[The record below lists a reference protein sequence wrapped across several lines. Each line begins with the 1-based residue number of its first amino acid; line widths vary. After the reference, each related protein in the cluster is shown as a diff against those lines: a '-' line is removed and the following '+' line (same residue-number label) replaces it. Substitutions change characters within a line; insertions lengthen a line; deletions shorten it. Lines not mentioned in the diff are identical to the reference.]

1 MYEDEDSWGAHPEVP
16 PEASALPWLGQTR
29 FRLKEP
35 VSGPQLGQGRALRES
50 QEAIRKEQ
58 ESHMQVDQEGDP
70 VVPKEQV
77 ELESEKFYY
86 DGHEYGHYSSLKVLK
101 DVCREFEVPAK
112 STVAFDFAYTPTST
126 LESPSLVTLV
136 ACDSWSKSFCAVC
149 VERRGGA
156 ASLKQMAESLTSL
169 TTQLGY
175 LEVNGKVQ
183 R

>member
-1 MYEDEDSWGAHPEVP
+1 MHVQPLLRPRSKKPEKQEEINLRNLTHLPFAPWCEHCVATRSR
-16 PEASALPWLGQTR
+16 ENRRKKSEVVRSA
-29 FRLKEP
+29 
-35 VSGPQLGQGRALRES
+35 RE
-50 QEAIRKEQ
+50 E
-58 ESHMQVDQEGDP
+58 
-70 VVPKEQV
+70 
-77 ELESEKFYY
+77 
-86 DGHEYGHYSSLKVLK
+86 
-101 DVCREFEVPAK
+101 PAK

-126 LESPSLVTLV
+126 LQSPSLVTLV

-156 ASLKQMAESLTSL
+156 ASLKHMAESLTSF